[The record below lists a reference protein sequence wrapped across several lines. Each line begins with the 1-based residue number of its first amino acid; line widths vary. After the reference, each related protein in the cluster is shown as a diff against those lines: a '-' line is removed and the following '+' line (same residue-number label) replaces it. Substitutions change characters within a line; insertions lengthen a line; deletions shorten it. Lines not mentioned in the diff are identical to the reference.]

1 MFTLL
6 VTLWRVLETQ
16 AQQESQRHKKNVL
29 KKSQSHWQ
37 VIVYILCINT
47 HFIAQYFLVI
57 PSHVLLLPSRKK
69 RTKKICED
77 KMKIKYEAFL
87 FLSLFLCVCSS

>member
-6 VTLWRVLETQ
+6 VTLWRVLETKQ
-16 AQQESQRHKKNVL
+16 AQQESRRYKKKML
-29 KKSQSHWQ
+29 KKKSQSHWQ

-57 PSHVLLLPSRKK
+57 PSHVLLLPSTKE
-69 RTKKICED
+69 RTKK
-77 KMKIKYEAFL
+77 KYAKIR
-87 FLSLFLCVCSS
+87 